1 MTNKA
6 RDIHHCSAIFKILEP
21 INRASK
27 IMSPS
32 QLIFYKDYMAFLSV
46 FWSFLGLCLPQ
57 QL

>member
-1 MTNKA
+1 MRNKPT
-6 RDIHHCSAIFKILEP
+6 DIHQCTVIFKILEP

-46 FWSFLGLCLPQ
+46 F
-57 QL
+57 